1 MTSQP
6 CFPMLDGLPIERL
19 EGIMKNLDNDSK
31 KSLRLVNQYFLAMS
45 RRLEKTFL
53 KILMFSEISADSLIL
68 MSDQVQTVK
77 GIEIGLLYGNR
88 VDASIRYLLIHHP
101 ELESFKVNSS
111 HCSDKS
117 LNALLFHPN
126 IRTIQLPSCG
136 RITGENISKEP
147 DSEAK
152 LSLKVLDLSWCHKL
166 TDIGLVGLLNL
177 TDGECLTELNLS
189 STFITF
195 DNIGD
200 LTTSFHNLK
209 QLRLDS
215 CFSITEAGAISLL
228 NRVGGE
234 LTWLSLPYTKLTLDN
249 LTTSLT
255 KLEQLN
261 LCDCPNVTDTGVVK
275 LLNRVGG
282 ELRHLNLLYSNIT
295 LDKIRDLTASFPKL
309 EQLRL
314 SCCPNITEAGLIS
327 LLHRVG
333 DGAQVYIGETPASA
347 ANIRDQ
353 FPSLTVIDSETD

>member
-1 MTSQP
+1 MITV
-6 CFPMLDGLPIERL
+6 PI
-19 EGIMKNLDNDSK
+19 S
-31 KSLRLVNQYFLAMS
+31 SLKRYYCDFL
-45 RRLEKTFL
+45 L
-53 KILMFSEISADSLIL
+53 FS
-68 MSDQVQTVK
+68 

-101 ELESFKVNSS
+101 ELESFKLNSS
-111 HCSDKS
+111 ACSDSS

-126 IRTIQLPSCG
+126 IRTIRLPSCG

-177 TDGECLTELNLS
+177 TDGECLTELNLTC
-189 STFITF
+189 TFITF

-295 LDKIRDLTASFPKL
+295 LDKIRDLTTSFPKL